1 MKFSSSKFQKDI
13 SIKSENRDFAKTRKW
28 AIVDPLKGFEVTDFF
43 IRIKNEKKLY
53 CIRSN
58 FLFIIE
64 SKFLSEKK
72 KEKNPSDIEF
82 KNRIFPLR
90 HQSRYFH
97 R

>member
-53 CIRSN
+53 CITSN

-64 SKFLSEKK
+64 SKFLSKK
-72 KEKNPSDIEF
+72 KKRKNPSDIQF
-82 KNRIFPLR
+82 KNRIFLLR